1 MDEVS
6 IIVELLTGT
15 DAGQSSSRWSR
26 ARDALSLDG
35 TIVTPTV
42 IDVRTLQPNKG
53 SRYDMSNSGGGATIL
68 VFEDSQNITYPT
80 IHYDIRNE
88 TYSFTLHLR
97 VIHDERA
104 NNNLN
109 YGYLILLVLSAILLN
124 TLLFCFSSF
133 EICWACI
140 A

>member
-53 SRYDMSNSGGGATIL
+53 SRYDMSNSGGGATTRRK
-68 VFEDSQNITYPT
+68 SK
-80 IHYDIRNE
+80 
-88 TYSFTLHLR
+88 
-97 VIHDERA
+97 
-104 NNNLN
+104 
-109 YGYLILLVLSAILLN
+109 
-124 TLLFCFSSF
+124 
-133 EICWACI
+133 
-140 A
+140 